1 MSKIPVRAILSF
13 LLLLS
18 LLLSAC
24 QPIQT
29 LAPAQTLSSPTGLRP
44 DAPPYAV
51 HGPFWVGYWSPI
63 NGDGSTRPMQMS
75 IWYPA
80 LNPAGKPE
88 QITYSNDLKDAT
100 MTADQRIVS
109 TYGQALLNAEVD
121 TAKGSYPL
129 VVFSHGFTGSAAAYG
144 TLSEH
149 YASYGFVVLAPEHV
163 EAYDE
168 SLQDLWKSAIDR
180 PRDIQQTLDYAEA
193 LTAPGGELAGLIDME
208 RVAVVGHSYGGYTA
222 LAAAGAQYD
231 LVAFNDRCAQLP
243 EDDPFAWICT
253 VLVPNEADMAARAGL
268 EPMPAGL
275 WPSFGDSRVK
285 AIVSMAGDSYFFDKA
300 GLAKITIPVMA
311 LGGTADTGTPYDW
324 GVKPTYDYAASEQKA
339 LVTFINGEHMI
350 FGIPCERLPWALDN
364 PAYNFICYDPVWDKA
379 RSLDLALHFSTAF
392 LLDMLNGDPTAH
404 DALLPGAVQFPGIE
418 YATTLK

>member
-1 MSKIPVRAILSF
+1 MFTLRTLFAFIVLFSIL
-13 LLLLS
+13 LV
-18 LLLSAC
+18 SAC
-24 QPIQT
+24 QPIQ
-29 LAPAQTLSSPTGLRP
+29 APAPNQAPSAPQGLRP

-51 HGPFWVGYWSPI
+51 HGPFGVGYWSPA
-63 NGDGSTRPMQMS
+63 NSDGSTRPMQMS

-80 LNPAGKPE
+80 LNPTGKQE
-88 QITYSNDLKDAT
+88 KIAYTTDLKDAT
-100 MTADQRIVS
+100 IPADQRIVPS
-109 TYGQALLNAEVD
+109 LGHALLNAEVD
-121 TAKGSYPL
+121 VAKGPYPL
-129 VVFSHGFTGSAAAYG
+129 VVFSHGFTGSAGAY
-144 TLSEH
+144 SAYQEH
-149 YASYGFVVLAPEHV
+149 YASYGFVVLAPEHS
-163 EAYDE
+163 EQYDE

-180 PRDIQQTLDYAEA
+180 PRNIKQALDYAEA
-193 LTAPGGELAGLIDME
+193 LNAPGGELEGMIDMA

-253 VLVPNEADMAARAGL
+253 VLVPNEANMAARAGL
-268 EPMPAGL
+268 EPMPTGL
-275 WPSFGDSRVK
+275 WPSFGDPRVK
-285 AIVSMAGDSYFFDKA
+285 TIVTMAGDSYFFDQA

-339 LVTFINGEHMI
+339 LVTFIGGEHLV
-350 FGIPCERLPWALDN
+350 FGIPCERLPWALNN
-364 PAYNFICYDPVWDKA
+364 PVYNFICYDPVWDKA

-392 LLDMLNGDPTAH
+392 LLDMLNGDAAAH
-404 DALLPGAVQFPGIE
+404 EALLPGAFQFPGIE